1 MRGFDY
7 YTDMVFEVFDN
18 DPENNRSMFG
28 GDRYDGLVASFGV
41 DPVPTVGF
49 AMGDVTLENFLRSN
63 DLAPKLESETELYVA
78 LVGDVFEGA
87 QKIVA
92 KLREE
97 GVCVAVD
104 MTRRKLGKQ
113 IEVAVKKG
121 IQYLLVIGEEE
132 LKSEQFKLK
141 NLGSGDEKE
150 CSLERV
156 VSTVKTLINSLNTF
170 RRTPSGFCSTILW

>member
-1 MRGFDY
+1 MFDS
-7 YTDMVFEVFDN
+7 

-28 GDRYDGLVASFGV
+28 GKLRQASRFVRV

-49 AMGDVTLENFLRSN
+49 AIGDVTLENCLRSN

-113 IEVAVKKG
+113 IEVAVKKAFS
-121 IQYLLVIGEEE
+121 ICY
-132 LKSEQFKLK
+132 
-141 NLGSGDEKE
+141 
-150 CSLERV
+150 
-156 VSTVKTLINSLNTF
+156 
-170 RRTPSGFCSTILW
+170 